1 MVESCKKIGLPFI
14 NEINSPENPWVGC
27 ARLRFTRDQKQ
38 YRNSTYHAF
47 LPKDLVK
54 QRKNLHVLLG
64 AVVEKLLIGQRGAGL
79 FAEGVQI
86 DSRYGIQR
94 KTVFS
99 KREIVLC
106 AGPFGSPQILML
118 SGIGPAGH
126 LKEHGIEVHKDL
138 PAVGENLV
146 STPSRLK
153 LVNC

>member
-14 NEINSPENPWVGC
+14 NDVNSPENPLVGC
-27 ARLRFTRDQKQ
+27 AQLRFTRDEKE

-47 LPKDLVK
+47 LPRDLVK
-54 QRKNLHVLLG
+54 QRKGLHILPY
-64 AVVEKLLIGQRGAGL
+64 AIVEKLLIGQREAEL

-86 DSRYGIQR
+86 VSRSDGQR

-99 KREIVLC
+99 KREIILC
-106 AGPFGSPQILML
+106 AGPFGSPQLLML

-126 LKEHGIEVHKDL
+126 LKEHGIQVHKDL

-146 STPSRLK
+146 STQFHL
-153 LVNC
+153 